1 MFRGLMLDD
10 FLLKPSLLIPLD
22 QKQLLE
28 SIPARKES
36 PALPFPSPVKET

>member
-1 MFRGLMLDD
+1 MLDD

-28 SIPARKES
+28 SIPAMES
-36 PALPFPSPVKET
+36 PALPFPSPGRAM